1 MGYVHQYGFIN
12 MIILDQNPQKIY
24 QIQVILNFTTLFEI
38 LVCMFSFNKLIP
50 TSEIQQTSFLSQLS
64 NQQASQCIHP
74 FWV

>member
-1 MGYVHQYGFIN
+1 MYTNTGFIN

-38 LVCMFSFNKLIP
+38 LVCMFSFNQLIP